1 MPALLASALFPFP
14 AFLFICLPG
23 GVCTSSNRLYTVR
36 GPQGFLS
43 VSTLLRDS
51 VSAFRPA
58 CLPFCVRLLPSV
70 SLCLRSCLPSCWSL
84 CPPCPP
90 SVTFV
95 SLLVSL
101 LVGHCVRLVAIV
113 CVLSPFCFFLSPF
126 LSPFLLAIVSVLS
139 PFCFLLSLFLS
150 PFLLMSQNVDLGML
164 RCCPTC
170 LGSTPQ
176 CVSSFRPDLRAS
188 LLLRALYLPP

>member
-14 AFLFICLPG
+14 AFLFICVPG
-23 GVCTSSNRLYTVR
+23 GFCTSPNRLCTVR
-36 GPQGFLS
+36 GPQGFL
-43 VSTLLRDS
+43 R
-51 VSAFRPA
+51 VSASFVS
-58 CLPFCVRLLPSV
+58 LLVGHCVRLLPSV

-95 SLLVSL
+95 SPLVSL

-113 CVLSPFCFFLSPF
+113 CVLSPFCFLLSPF

-139 PFCFLLSLFLS
+139 PFCFLLSPFLS

-170 LGSTPQ
+170 LGSTGG
-176 CVSSFRPDLRAS
+176 VIRTETF
-188 LLLRALYLPP
+188 YTMEF